1 MSQKLI
7 RVGITVGDIN
17 GIGLEVIIKTFAD
30 SKLFSNSIPVIYGSS
45 KVVSYHKKAINNDH
59 FNFLT
64 IGSADEAKP
73 RKINVINCWPEEVQ
87 INLGEQNQI
96 GGKYALKSLE
106 AATDDLKTNKIDV
119 LLTAPINKDGVKSA
133 GFEFPG
139 HTEYL
144 ANMANTDE
152 VLMLMVADNL
162 RVAVATGHVP
172 LKEVAAM
179 ITPELLTS
187 KLNLLLN
194 SLRKDFAIPKPK
206 IAVLGLNPHAGDRG
220 ALGEEELNIINPVIK
235 SFHDKG
241 ELVYGSYSADGFFGS
256 SNIKNFDGVLA
267 MYHDQG
273 LTGFKAIS
281 FDEGINFTAGLPIVR
296 TSPDHGTAYDIAGKG
311 VASEQSFRNA
321 YFLACDIYQK
331 REMHKEITANPLK
344 PQKPERSKPKP
355 NPKSENKPAPRPR
368 PKDDQKPKAEEKAEP
383 KTDKEQE

>member
-7 RVGITVGDIN
+7 KVGITVGDIN
-17 GIGLEVIIKTFAD
+17 GIGLEVIIKTFSD
-30 SKLFSNSIPVIYGSS
+30 TKLLSNTIPIIYGSS
-45 KVVSYHKKAINNDH
+45 KTISFHKKMLNDES

-64 IGSADEAKP
+64 ISGADQAKP
-73 RKINVINCWPEEVQ
+73 KKVNVINSWNEEVK
-87 INLGEQNQI
+87 IDLGKQNPT
-96 GGKYALKSLE
+96 GGKYALLSLE
-106 AATDDLKTNKIDV
+106 AATNDLKTNKIDV

-144 ANMANTDE
+144 AHMSNTDD
-152 VLMLMVADNL
+152 VLMLMVANNL

-172 LKEVAAM
+172 LKDVAAM

-194 SLRKDFAIPKPK
+194 SLRKDFAIERPK

-220 ALGEEELNIINPVIK
+220 ALGDEELNIINPVVK
-235 SFHDKG
+235 TFQDKG

-281 FDEGINFTAGLPIVR
+281 FDEGVNYTAGLPIVR

-311 VASEQSFRNA
+311 VASPQSFRNA
-321 YFLACDIYQK
+321 YFLACDVFKK
-331 REMHKEITANPLK
+331 RELYKEINANPLK
-344 PQKPERSKPKP
+344 PQKDTKTKP
-355 NPKSENKPAPRPR
+355 NRK
-368 PKDDQKPKAEEKAEP
+368 
-383 KTDKEQE
+383 

>member
-7 RVGITVGDIN
+7 KVGITVGDIN
-17 GIGLEVIIKTFAD
+17 GIGLEVIIKTFSD
-30 SKLFSNSIPVIYGSS
+30 TKLLSNTIPIIYGSS
-45 KVVSYHKKAINNDH
+45 KTISFHKKMLNDES

-64 IGSADEAKP
+64 ISSADQAKP
-73 RKINVINCWPEEVQ
+73 KKVNVINSWNEEVK
-87 INLGEQNQI
+87 IDLGKQNPT
-96 GGKYALKSLE
+96 GGKYALLSLE
-106 AATDDLKTNKIDV
+106 AATNDLKTNKIDV

-144 ANMANTDE
+144 AHMSNTDD
-152 VLMLMVADNL
+152 VLMLMVANNL

-172 LKEVAAM
+172 LKDVAAM

-194 SLRKDFAIPKPK
+194 SLRKDFAIERPK

-220 ALGEEELNIINPVIK
+220 ALGDEELNIINPVVK
-235 SFHDKG
+235 TFQDKG

-281 FDEGINFTAGLPIVR
+281 FDEGVNYTAGLPIVR

-311 VASEQSFRNA
+311 VASPQSFRNA
-321 YFLACDIYQK
+321 YFLACDVFKK
-331 REMHKEITANPLK
+331 RELYKEINANPLK
-344 PQKPERSKPKP
+344 PQKDTKTKP
-355 NPKSENKPAPRPR
+355 NRK
-368 PKDDQKPKAEEKAEP
+368 
-383 KTDKEQE
+383 